1 MHVTLLLSYSS
12 ESAVFPLPN
21 AALRRAQS
29 RIRSIY
35 DMKEFGEAVR
45 NRAVWLSVLIR
56 ASILS
61 HVRSTVALYVPHRL
75 QLRA

>member
-1 MHVTLLLSYSS
+1 
-12 ESAVFPLPN
+12 
-21 AALRRAQS
+21 
-29 RIRSIY
+29 
-35 DMKEFGEAVR
+35 MKEFGEAVR